1 MKIALCGQ
9 LRSGK
14 NLVAD
19 ILNDIDSFEEI
30 AFAEGIWETIALL
43 FPDQYDKVNKPRKLL
58 QQLGQGMRAIDPNVW
73 VNRLMATVAETEGN
87 IVVTDLRQPNEF
99 NALREA
105 GFFIIRIESSIE
117 ARIARAQANGDK
129 FNYNDLLHE
138 TEKHVSGF
146 DVDYVI
152 ENNGTIEEL
161 RDAVFLA
168 YYQAVHAHYMTDCHT
183 GGNTS

>member
-1 MKIALCGQ
+1 MKQTKIALCGQ

-14 NLVAD
+14 NLVANM
-19 ILNDIDSFEEI
+19 LNEIEHFEEI

-58 QQLGQGMRAIDPNVW
+58 QELGQGMRAIDADVW
-73 VNRLMATVAETEGN
+73 VKRLMQRAEKLKRHN

-99 NALREA
+99 KALREA

-117 ARIARAQANGDK
+117 ARIARAEANGDK

-152 ENNGTIEEL
+152 ENNGTIEDL
-161 RDAVFLA
+161 RKSVEKAFQ
-168 YYQAVHAHYMTDCHT
+168 QATQNVA
-183 GGNTS
+183 GVESS